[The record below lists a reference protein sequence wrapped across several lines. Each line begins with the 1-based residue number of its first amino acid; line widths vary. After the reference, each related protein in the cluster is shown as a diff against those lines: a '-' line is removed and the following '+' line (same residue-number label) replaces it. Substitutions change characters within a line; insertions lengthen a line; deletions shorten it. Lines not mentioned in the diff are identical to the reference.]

1 MASRIPQWRQARCTL
16 CTAPLLVRDDNEQ
29 VVCAAC
35 GARLEVL
42 PHPTETRV
50 RHVGEALDAV
60 KGTLEPSAVERA
72 LERLKERQLAQ
83 AEVLAEPLASARFRR
98 ATIAIALL
106 AAGAGL
112 IVIITGTGRAGVLL
126 LSVGLF
132 VLLGALGMRSGM
144 GWTVLESEQ
153 RRRERDASRA
163 QQAIAREIQKRER
176 LLAEA
181 DVSRGSR

>member
-1 MASRIPQWRQARCTL
+1 MASRVPQWRQARCTL
-16 CTAPLLVRDDNEQ
+16 CAAPLLVRDDNEQ

-42 PHPTETRV
+42 PTPQETRV
-50 RHVGEALDAV
+50 RHIGEALDAV
-60 KGTLEPSAVERA
+60 KDTLEPSAVERA
-72 LERLKERQLAQ
+72 LVKLKERRLAQ
-83 AEVLAEPLASARFRR
+83 SEVLAEPLASARFRR
-98 ATIAIALL
+98 ATIAIALI

-112 IVIITGTGRAGVLL
+112 FVLVTGTGRAGVLL

-144 GWTVLESEQ
+144 GWSMLESEQ
-153 RRRERDASRA
+153 RRREREATRA
-163 QQAIAREIQKRER
+163 QQAIGREIQKRER

-181 DVSRGSR
+181 YVSRETR